1 MTQSVVVLVTGIPGA
16 GKSVLINHAVSSPPW
31 KVLDPDRFRNRLSP
45 QLRRLPIP
53 YPLFVLAVVVAIV
66 RDPQVVVESRGSN
79 AWLRRLIAVCARA
92 RGRQAV
98 LILLDAPSREAV
110 AGQRSRG
117 RVAPGPVMRWN
128 ATEWRRVLNAASSG
142 ALATEGWSK
151 VLVLDRAQASTIDDL
166 GEFLLNPPPVRPQ
179 EPPSG
184 DRHAEVRDDDSRE

>member
-151 VLVLDRAQASTIDDL
+151 VLVLDRARASTIDDL
-166 GEFLLNPPPVRPQ
+166 GEFLANPPPVRPQ